1 MELVALR
8 MYQRGRG
15 GIWMSP
21 VTGNPAGGR
30 RAGRHLRYAPAG
42 EKGGG
47 DMDTTALLGAAAQG
61 DQSAWNSIV
70 DRYQSLLWSV
80 VRSYRLSDSDAQD
93 VIQTTWLRL
102 VEHLGSLRDAEA
114 LAGWLG
120 TTVRRECLQLFR
132 RSGRI
137 STTNGDEWEQ
147 VVDPAP
153 PIDHALLVDERDAA
167 LWRALT
173 ALSDRCQRLLRIL
186 MASPPPAY
194 GAVAAALDMPVGS
207 IGPSRQRCLERL
219 RRVVAG
225 EGEVLGRGW
234 TENRT

>member
-1 MELVALR
+1 
-8 MYQRGRG
+8 
-15 GIWMSP
+15 
-21 VTGNPAGGR
+21 
-30 RAGRHLRYAPAG
+30 
-42 EKGGG
+42 
-47 DMDTTALLGAAAQG
+47 MDTTALLGAAAQG

-80 VRSYRLSDSDAQD
+80 ARSYRLSDSDAQD

>member
-1 MELVALR
+1 
-8 MYQRGRG
+8 
-15 GIWMSP
+15 
-21 VTGNPAGGR
+21 
-30 RAGRHLRYAPAG
+30 
-42 EKGGG
+42 
-47 DMDTTALLGAAAQG
+47 MDTTALLGAAAQG

-137 STTNGDEWEQ
+137 STT
-147 VVDPAP
+147 V
-153 PIDHALLVDERDAA
+153 
-167 LWRALT
+167 
-173 ALSDRCQRLLRIL
+173 
-186 MASPPPAY
+186 
-194 GAVAAALDMPVGS
+194 
-207 IGPSRQRCLERL
+207 PSRSSSIQWVPSSSVGARSDEAASVD
-219 RRVVAG
+219 RVVMDRTSA
-225 EGEVLGRGW
+225 RGCG
-234 TENRT
+234 NPCGCIGA